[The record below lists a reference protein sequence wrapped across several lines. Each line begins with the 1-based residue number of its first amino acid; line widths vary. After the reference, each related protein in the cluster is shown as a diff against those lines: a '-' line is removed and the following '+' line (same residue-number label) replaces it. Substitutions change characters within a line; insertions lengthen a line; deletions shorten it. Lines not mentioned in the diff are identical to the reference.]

1 MEAAKLGYN
10 AIKVRANFYKARF
23 GLPIFRYTMDFEPS
37 IPNNRRE
44 LIDEISRKM
53 KKELEALFGKFYIRL
68 TTVICTP
75 VTVEGTQEVQVE
87 HEGVKYSIK
96 IAQSGIVRLETLEPT
111 PEAVQVAGR
120 LFKICQLKLNYKL
133 INRKYFN
140 PDLKVDN
147 QAMRVQIWPGYATS
161 FKFQPSLG
169 FIANVDCSFK
179 IIRQDI
185 VLQAIETIR
194 QNSRTRD
201 EAERKIRDELIGT
214 SIMTTYSFPFKQKK
228 PNERQ
233 AE

>member
-1 MEAAKLGYN
+1 MSGPRTDFQSITL
-10 AIKVRANFYKARF
+10 RANFYKAKF
-23 GLPIFRYTMDFEPS
+23 GLPIFRYTMEFEPT
-37 IPNNRRE
+37 IPNSRRE
-44 LIDEISRKM
+44 IIDEISRKM
-53 KKELEALFGKFYIRL
+53 RKELENLFGKFFIRL

-75 VTVEGTQEVQVE
+75 VTVEGTQELSVE
-87 HEGVKYSIK
+87 HEGVKYAVK
-96 IAQSGIVRLETLEPT
+96 IAQSGIVRLETMEPT

-161 FKFQPSLG
+161 FKFQPSIG

-194 QNSRTRD
+194 QNCRSRD
-201 EAERKIRDELIGT
+201 EAERKIREELIGT
-214 SIMTTYSFPFKQKK
+214 SVMTTYSF
-228 PNERQ
+228 
-233 AE
+233 

>member
-1 MEAAKLGYN
+1 MQVRGSPTSDRASIQL
-10 AIKVRANFYKARF
+10 RANFYRAKF
-23 GLPIFRYTMDFEPS
+23 GLPVFRYTMEFEPPV
-37 IPNNRRE
+37 PNTRRE
-44 LIDEISRKM
+44 LIDEMARKIR
-53 KKELEALFGKFYIRL
+53 KELEALFGKFYIRL

-75 VTVEGTQEVQVE
+75 VTVEGIRELAVE
-87 HEGVKYSIK
+87 HEGVKYQIK
-96 IAQSGIVRLETLEPT
+96 IAQSGIIRMETMEPT

-147 QAMRVQIWPGYATS
+147 QVMRVQIWPGYATS
-161 FKFQPSLG
+161 FKHQPGIG

-185 VLQAIETIR
+185 VLQAIESIR
-194 QNSRTRD
+194 QNCRTRE

-214 SIMTTYSFPFKQKK
+214 SVMTTYHPPLILPS
-228 PNERQ
+228 NL
-233 AE
+233 